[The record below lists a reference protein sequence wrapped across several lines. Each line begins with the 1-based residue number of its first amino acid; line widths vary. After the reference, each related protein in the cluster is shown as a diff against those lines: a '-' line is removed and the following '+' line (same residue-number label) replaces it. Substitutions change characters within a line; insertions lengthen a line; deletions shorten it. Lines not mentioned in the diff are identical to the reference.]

1 MAKDYTKY
9 NVEGI
14 DGEFNKARLV
24 QAIVKHYVENNT
36 MLWETLLVTFP
47 LELQG
52 KKGVISKKSEV
63 EKERDFYL
71 DAPMKLQ
78 DGTEIVTCRQW
89 GKHNLVH
96 FIERAKTLGYEI
108 SVVAG
113 EAETL
118 EENTLK
124 FTTEQINTIGKAC
137 QFYEIEQVLAEVLGV
152 ETYQIPSLQIEPY
165 LEELVEDK
173 TFGGVETELSNGAI
187 ARAIHK
193 VYGNLCYL
201 SQYEQEGKGDKTSIE
216 YSNLWA
222 DLLKKLEA
230 KAANDDDYWSIGES
244 SLEKLT
250 PFEDKDEMEAFVHS
264 AYNKAID
271 LDDDISSLTVMA
283 NRLNSEYYTNNE
295 LLKKAGKRALSLAE
309 TFQDYASI
317 CFNDNEENLFYGEIF
332 EQALDKVIELK
343 EQAEEDELENLILLL
358 ADDEDYH
365 DKIKQLD
372 PNWVNEY

>member
-1 MAKDYTKY
+1 MDKDYTKY
-9 NVEGI
+9 SVEGI
-14 DGEFNKARLV
+14 EGNFNKARLV
-24 QAIVKHYVENNT
+24 QAIVKHYVENNAI
-36 MLWETLLVTFP
+36 LWDTILVTFP

-63 EKERDFYL
+63 EKERDFYV

-96 FIERAKTLGYEI
+96 FIERATALGYEI
-108 SVVAG
+108 SVVGG
-113 EAETL
+113 EAEAKEYTL
-118 EENTLK
+118 N
-124 FTTEQINTIGKAC
+124 FTTEQINTIGKAW
-137 QFYEIEQVLAEVLGV
+137 QFYDIEQVLAEVLGV
-152 ETYQIPSLQIEPY
+152 ETYQIPSLEIEPY
-165 LEELVEDK
+165 LEELVEDR

-201 SQYEQEGKGDKTSIE
+201 SQYDQEGKGDKTSIE
-216 YSNLWA
+216 YSNLRA
-222 DLLKKLEA
+222 DLLRELEA
-230 KAANDDDYWSIGES
+230 KATTNDDYWSIGES

-283 NRLNSEYYTNNE
+283 NRLSSEYYTNNE
-295 LLKKAGKRALSLAE
+295 LLEKAGKKALSLAE

-317 CFNDNEENLFYGEIF
+317 CFNDNEESLFYGEIF
-332 EQALDKVIELK
+332 DQALYKVIELK

-365 DKIKQLD
+365 DKIKQID